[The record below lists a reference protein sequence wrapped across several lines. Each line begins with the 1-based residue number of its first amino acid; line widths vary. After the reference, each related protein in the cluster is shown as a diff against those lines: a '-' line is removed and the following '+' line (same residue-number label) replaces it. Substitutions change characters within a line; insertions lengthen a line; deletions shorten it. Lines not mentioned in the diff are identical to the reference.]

1 MVTWIDE
8 SSFTLYENYFLSMHS
23 FLSAYS
29 GTLLT
34 TSINTIDSLSLTYLL
49 QHDEKTRL
57 FKYDYKE
64 HIKMIKYTD
73 EEKSIKYK
81 NEAENYKRMMGEN
94 STAFKVNYSLDTDGM
109 LEGKFI
115 NLDILRNNN
124 LMKSDLE
131 EIMDYKK
138 DKFISI
144 GIDLGLGGS
153 GDRTIEVVIE
163 TTPLDNGLFYHEV
176 KNIVPYTYEKDEHL
190 DQAKLYT
197 KTKNLAINCKADF
210 ISMDGTGMQKQIVEG
225 LSSYLK
231 AEGIKSQVV
240 PCDFSNTKKI
250 EMYKYLEGC
259 MYSQRMVFPKEEL
272 ARYDLGW
279 GLMLKEMLALLKF
292 KKTGKNYYTYENPK
306 GENNHDDTMSA
317 LIIGVTSVPN
327 ILMSQMERKEIRLG
341 QHSFIPK
348 LQKANWYEQKKEND
362 TYFPTSWWEIK

>member
-1 MVTWIDE
+1 MHP
-8 SSFTLYENYFLSMHS
+8 FLSS
-23 FLSAYS
+23 YS
-29 GTLLT
+29 GTLIT
-34 TSINTIDSLSLTYLL
+34 TTINTIDSLSLTYIL
-49 QHDEKTRL
+49 QEDEKVKK
-57 FKYDYKE
+57 FNYNYKSHVE
-64 HIKMIKYTD
+64 MIKYTD

-81 NEAENYKRMMGEN
+81 NEVENFKRMMGEN

-124 LMKSDLE
+124 LLRSDLE

-138 DKFISI
+138 DKYISI

-153 GDRTIEVVIE
+153 GDRTIAVVIE
-163 TTPLDNGLFYHEV
+163 STMLENGLFYHEV

-190 DQAKLYT
+190 DQAILYS

-225 LSSYLK
+225 LSSYLR

-259 MYSQRMVFPKEEL
+259 MYSQRMAFPKEEMVKV
-272 ARYDLGW
+272 DLGW
-279 GLMLKEMLALLKF
+279 SLMLKEMLALLKF

-306 GENNHDDTMSA
+306 GDNNHDDTMSA
-317 LIIGVTSVPN
+317 LIIAVNSIPM
-327 ILMSQMERKEIRLG
+327 IFMAQMERKEIRLG
-341 QHSFIPK
+341 QNSFIPK
-348 LQKANWYEQKKEND
+348 LQKANWHENKEKDNSYMPSSIWD
-362 TYFPTSWWEIK
+362 IR